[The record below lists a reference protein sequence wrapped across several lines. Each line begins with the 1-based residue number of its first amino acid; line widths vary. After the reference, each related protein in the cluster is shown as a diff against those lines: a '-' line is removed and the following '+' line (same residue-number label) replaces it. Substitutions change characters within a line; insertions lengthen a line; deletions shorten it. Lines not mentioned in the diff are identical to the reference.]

1 MTIYKQAG
9 LVGLLS
15 LAMAAGAAFADQ
27 DDNAA
32 SERREHMRQMCKDN
46 PEQCKAMMKERADKW
61 WARVDTN
68 KDGMVSRE
76 EANANAPRLAKDF
89 DKVDADHNG
98 QITREELEAAGKAR
112 MAERRAHSGGASQN

>member
-76 EANANAPRLAKDF
+76 EANLNAPRLAKDF
-89 DKVDADHNG
+89 DKVDADGNG
-98 QITREELEAAGKAR
+98 QITRDELETAAKAKR
-112 MAERRAHSGGASQN
+112 AEHRAHAGGASQN

>member
-1 MTIYKQAG
+1 
-9 LVGLLS
+9 
-15 LAMAAGAAFADQ
+15 
-27 DDNAA
+27 
-32 SERREHMRQMCKDN
+32 MRQMCKEN

-76 EANANAPRLAKDF
+76 EAEANAPRLAKDF

-98 QITREELEAAGKAR
+98 LITREELESAARAK
-112 MAERRAHSGGASQN
+112 MAERRAHQGGASQN